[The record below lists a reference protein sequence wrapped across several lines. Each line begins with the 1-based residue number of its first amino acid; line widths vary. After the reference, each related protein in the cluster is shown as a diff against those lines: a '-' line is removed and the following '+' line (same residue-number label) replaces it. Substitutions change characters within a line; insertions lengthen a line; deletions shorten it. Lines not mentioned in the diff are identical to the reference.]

1 MTIKKYSQLPKVIIY
16 NNHLFFIAINIKKAK
31 EAEFLNADLS
41 QEDIAKLSEELQ
53 VIIDTIEEKEMR
65 WFELAEKF
73 EG

>member
-1 MTIKKYSQLPKVIIY
+1 LDK
-16 NNHLFFIAINIKKAK
+16 NAK

-53 VIIDTIEEKEMR
+53 VIVDTIEEKEMR